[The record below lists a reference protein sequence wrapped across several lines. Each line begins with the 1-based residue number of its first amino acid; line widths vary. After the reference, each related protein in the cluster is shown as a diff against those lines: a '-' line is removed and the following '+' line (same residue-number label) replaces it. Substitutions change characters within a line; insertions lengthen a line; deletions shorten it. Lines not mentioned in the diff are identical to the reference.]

1 MKLTAAIAAL
11 FMASEAAAFVPATSR
26 AAVPTVRYSSVAE
39 PEANAEA
46 TAEKAKVPAGL
57 EKELNSLEK
66 EIEGMR
72 AEQDE
77 KMEQAKEVA
86 ASFDAKAE
94 EAVKAFVP
102 PPGAPSI
109 SDWDRIEP

>member
-1 MKLTAAIAAL
+1 MKFSAAIAAL

-39 PEANAEA
+39 PENAEA
-46 TAEKAKVPAGL
+46 KAKVPAGL
-57 EKELNSLEK
+57 EKELNYLEK

-77 KMEQAKEVA
+77 KMEQAKEVST
-86 ASFDAKAE
+86 SFDEKAE

>member
-1 MKLTAAIAAL
+1 MKFSAAIAAL
-11 FMASEAAAFVPATSR
+11 FMASEAAAFAPATSR
-26 AAVPTVRYSSVAE
+26 AAIPTVRYSFVAE
-39 PEANAEA
+39 PENAEA
-46 TAEKAKVPAGL
+46 KAKVPAGL

-77 KMEQAKEVA
+77 KMEQAKEVST
-86 ASFDAKAE
+86 SFDEKAKEAE
-94 EAVKAFVP
+94 ETVKAFVP

>member
-1 MKLTAAIAAL
+1 MKFSAAIAAL

-39 PEANAEA
+39 PENAEA
-46 TAEKAKVPAGL
+46 AKAKVPAGL

-77 KMEQAKEVA
+77 KMEQAKEVST
-86 ASFDAKAE
+86 SFDEKAE